1 MSNYLELVKIIN
13 SRNLDAYIV
22 PKNNMFLSSD
32 LLPHEE
38 RLKFISNFSGSFGC
52 AVITKNKN
60 DKSAIFSDGRYKP
73 KSKRKLMKNYLS
85 NLKVG

>member
-1 MSNYLELVKIIN
+1 
-13 SRNLDAYIV
+13 
-22 PKNNMFLSSD
+22 MFLSSD

-60 DKSAIFSDGRYKP
+60 DKSAIFSDGRYKLQIE
-73 KSKRKLMKNYLS
+73 KEVDEKLFIQFEGGIDKIINFFI
-85 NLKVG
+85 LKKIIIRMLVLTQF